1 MCQNIKSSKA
11 TIKGV
16 SMAGRPYFHSAEGS
30 SGSLLRGESEALLLL
45 VDMNQTIWIS
55 WAPPGTLL
63 LHYDLGSWYLVFSVS
78 CWRRQVWGSSL
89 LLSCSIWVSAL
100 SLGCCLRT
108 PKKAKCKKMIW
119 RWYFNS
125 FLGVAPMM
133 HANHFLLLNCATCN
147 G

>member
-45 VDMNQTIWIS
+45 VDVNQTIWIS

-63 LHYDLGSWYLVFSVS
+63 LHHNLGSWYLVFFCFLPEKKFGAHLS
-78 CWRRQVWGSSL
+78 CWVAPSNSQHFPWAAVLEPQRRQNARKW
-89 LLSCSIWVSAL
+89 
-100 SLGCCLRT
+100 
-108 PKKAKCKKMIW
+108 
-119 RWYFNS
+119 WYFNS
-125 FLGVAPMM
+125 VLGVVSMM
-133 HANHFLLLNCATCN
+133 HANHLLMLNCATCT